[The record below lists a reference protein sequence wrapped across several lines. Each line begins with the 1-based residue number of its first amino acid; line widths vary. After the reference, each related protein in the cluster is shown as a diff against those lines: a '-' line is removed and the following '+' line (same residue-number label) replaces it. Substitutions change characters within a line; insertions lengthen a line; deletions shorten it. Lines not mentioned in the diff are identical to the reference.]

1 MSPRMI
7 PEAPPA
13 SPLPAPISGS
23 GTALPGWL
31 PGAEAAGSNGRSQ
44 APTFSPFIVGMRC
57 LVTGE
62 TFPFG
67 PVDSLPPGCQGYV
80 EILYDYPAITTA
92 LLRAMWEHNRSGDCS
107 IWRYGPL
114 LPLSRPPRITL
125 PVGWTPLLE
134 VAGEHG
140 AHLYLKDE
148 TRNPSGSFK
157 DRASLMAVAAALAE
171 GREAI
176 AVASTGNAASSLAC
190 LAANAGLRARA
201 YVPENA
207 PQPKLVQ
214 IQMHG
219 AELVRVPGAYQEA
232 FVACRE
238 QCRDPAWMNR
248 STGLNAVTR
257 EGKKTCSF
265 EICEQLGWKV
275 PDWVFVAV
283 GNGNILSGMWKGFV
297 ELKAVGLTESLPR
310 MVAVQS
316 RSCNAIVE
324 AVRVHRR
331 QRGSE
336 AQSSERSIADS
347 IQVAHPQDHV
357 AAVRAVLES
366 HGEAFEVDNHEIVGA
381 IRKLAERWG
390 MFAEPAAAASY
401 AGFHR
406 LGQAGRLA
414 PGERVVCVITGH
426 GLKDTKA
433 AGLIVE
439 NR

>member
-1 MSPRMI
+1 MSPRATTPI
-7 PEAPPA
+7 PTAPPGGEATLPTWLPGVAAVGANGKPPA
-13 SPLPAPISGS
+13 SSY
-23 GTALPGWL
+23 
-31 PGAEAAGSNGRSQ
+31 
-44 APTFSPFIVGMRC
+44 SPFIVGMRC
-57 LVTGE
+57 LSTGE
-62 TFPFG
+62 LFPFG
-67 PVDSLPPGCQGYV
+67 PVDVLPPGCQSYV
-80 EILYDYPAITTA
+80 EIVYDYPAITTA
-92 LLRAMWEHNRSGDCS
+92 LMRAMWESNRSGDCS

-134 VAGEHG
+134 VEGDYG
-140 AHLYLKDE
+140 VHLHLKDE

-157 DRASLMAVAAALAE
+157 DRASLMAVTAALAE
-171 GREAI
+171 GRQAI

-232 FVACRE
+232 FLACRE
-238 QCRDPAWMNR
+238 QCQEPGWMNR

-283 GNGNILSGMWKGFV
+283 GNGNIISGMWKGFV
-297 ELKAVGLTESLPR
+297 ELKAVGLTDSLPR

-316 RSCNAIVE
+316 RSCNAIAE
-324 AVRVHRR
+324 AVRLHRR
-331 QRGSE
+331 QRGSD
-336 AQSSERSIADS
+336 APSSERSIADS
-347 IQVAHPQDHV
+347 IQVAFPQDHV

-366 HGEAFEVDNHEIVGA
+366 HGEAFEVDNHEIVAA
-381 IRKLAERWG
+381 IRTLAERWG

-406 LGQAGRLA
+406 LGQAGKLA
-414 PGERVVCVITGH
+414 PGERVACVITGH